1 MKIDVN
7 STIAYSRDTVF
18 DTYREEIQALV
29 QYLPNIDKIDVVSR
43 EEKDGIV
50 TFENHWYASA
60 SDIPKVAQAFVKPEM
75 KKWIDRARWNLNDKT
90 CEWEI
95 ETFFMKEAVTCSGLN
110 TFSENGS
117 DAMTLRIQGDLGL
130 NVKKVPGVPTLLAGT
145 IRPQLEKFIVAMITP
160 NFETI
165 NKGIAQYLASK
176 A

>member
-7 STIAYSRDTVF
+7 STIAYPRDLVF
-18 DTYREEIQALV
+18 ETYREEIQSLV
-29 QYLPNIDKIDVVSR
+29 QYLPNIEKIDVVSR
-43 EEKDGIV
+43 DESNDVV

-75 KKWIDRARWNLNDKT
+75 MKWIDRASWDLKNKT
-90 CEWEI
+90 CSWEI
-95 ETFFMKEAVTCSGLN
+95 ETFFMKEAVSCKGLN
-110 TFSENGS
+110 TFSES
-117 DAMTLRIQGDLGL
+117 DDDQMTLRIQGDLDL

-145 IRPQLEKFIVAMITP
+145 IRPQLEKFIIAMITP